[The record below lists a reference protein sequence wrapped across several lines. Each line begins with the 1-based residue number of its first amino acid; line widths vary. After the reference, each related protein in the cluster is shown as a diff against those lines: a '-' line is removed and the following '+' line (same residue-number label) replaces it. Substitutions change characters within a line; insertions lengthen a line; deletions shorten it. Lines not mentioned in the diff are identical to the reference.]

1 MQVQVLDHPTGTD
14 ITSLTLSKVLLEQ
27 EKKREASP
35 WGSFLFQELIRQRGS
50 ALLELAE
57 KSLSAS
63 LEALGTAEGRLRE
76 MVRVLVNSRKIDHRE
91 GQKLLEKGLQ
101 RLAESKVDLQSQWE
115 KVLRRMMPEVDTPFE
130 SEIVDLSGNLGG
142 PDQMDSASAGWGGKK
157 SRRQKAGR

>member
-1 MQVQVLDHPTGTD
+1 M
-14 ITSLTLSKVLLEQ
+14 
-27 EKKREASP
+27 
-35 WGSFLFQELIRQRGS
+35 
-50 ALLELAE
+50 
-57 KSLSAS
+57 
-63 LEALGTAEGRLRE
+63 E
-76 MVRVLVNSRKIDHRE
+76 MVRGLVNSRKIDRRE

-115 KVLRRMMPEVDTPFE
+115 KVLLRLMPKVDTPFE